1 MPQLGLGLRANV
13 SNSLLFNNPA
23 SISGL
28 SLWLDATRGLF
39 DATSGGN
46 PVTADGASVAR
57 WEDQSGNSRNAS
69 QATSGNRPILKT
81 SIQNGRNGIRF
92 DGINDCMATN
102 SFDHSVPLTLFIACK
117 RLSNT
122 GSMDDFN
129 RIVEHGAN
137 TGLAIITRSATNRI
151 AYQYSTSEP
160 TDSGVDPGTDTKIYE
175 MFVDSSSPRNITFR
189 INNANQTTA
198 SRAGTPST
206 PATFNLVQF
215 ITNGS
220 FNANVEIYE
229 LCYYNVNLTV
239 SDRDNV
245 RNYLN
250 RKWGIY

>member
-13 SNSLLFNNPA
+13 SGSILFNNPA
-23 SISGL
+23 SIPGL
-28 SLWLDATRGLF
+28 QLWLDATRGLF
-39 DATSGGN
+39 DATSGGS
-46 PVTADGASVAR
+46 PVTTDGASVAR

-69 QATSGNRPILKT
+69 QATSEKRPILKT
-81 SIQNGRNGIRF
+81 SVQVGKNGIRF
-92 DGINDCMATN
+92 DGIDDCMATS
-102 SFDHSVPLTLFIACK
+102 SFAHSVPLTLFIACK

-122 GSMDDFN
+122 GSQTDFN

-160 TDSGVDPGTDTKIYE
+160 ADSGVDPGTDAKIYE
-175 MFVDSSSPRNITFR
+175 MFVDSSATRNITFR
-189 INNANQTTA
+189 VNNANQTTTQ
-198 SRAGTPST
+198 RAGTPVT

-229 LCYYNVNLTV
+229 LCYYDNLITN

-250 RKWGIY
+250 RKWGVY

>member
-1 MPQLGLGLRANV
+1 MMIKGGIRIGGLSV
-13 SNSLLFNNPA
+13 SASFSPA

-28 SLWLDATRGLF
+28 ALWLDATSGLF
-39 DATSGGN
+39 DATSGGS
-46 PVTADGASVAR
+46 PVTTDGASVAR
-57 WEDQSGNSRNAS
+57 WEDRSGNGRNAS

-81 SIQNGRNGIRF
+81 SVQNGKNGIRF
-92 DGINDCMATN
+92 DGIDDCMATN
-102 SFDHSVPLTLFIACK
+102 SFDHSVPLTLFLACK

-122 GSMDDFN
+122 GSQSDFN

-137 TGLAIITRSATNRI
+137 TGLAIITRPVTNRI

-160 TDSGVDPGTDTKIYE
+160 ADSGVDPGTDTKIYE
-175 MFVDSSSPRNITFR
+175 MFVDSSLPRNVTFR
-189 INNANQTTA
+189 VNNANQTTA
-198 SRAGTPST
+198 SRLGTPVT

-229 LCYYNVNLTV
+229 LCYYNNLITD

-250 RKWGIY
+250 SKWSIF